1 MARVT
6 LRLPDSLHEQ
16 LAAQAEAEGV
26 SMNQY
31 LVYMLAQ
38 GSTAA
43 EIASQREQF
52 EELRSRVSDDQAE
65 ADLKALLQ
73 ARGP

>member
-31 LVYMLAQ
+31 LVYTLARA
-38 GSTAA
+38 STAA
-43 EIASQREQF
+43 DISKQRATF
-52 EELRSRVSDDQAE
+52 EALRSRVPDDQAE
-65 ADLKALLQ
+65 ESLQALLRSR
-73 ARGP
+73 AD

>member
-6 LRLPDSLHEQ
+6 LRLPDSLHKQ

-31 LVYMLAQ
+31 LVYALAQ
-38 GSTAA
+38 VSTAA
-43 EIASQREQF
+43 DIAAQQAKY
-52 EELRSRVSDDQAE
+52 EELTNRVPDDDAE
-65 ADLKALLQ
+65 ADLRALLSSR
-73 ARGP
+73 AS

>member
-6 LRLPDSLHEQ
+6 LRIPESLHEQ
-16 LAAQAEAEGV
+16 LATQAQAEGV

-38 GSTAA
+38 ASTAA
-43 EIASQREQF
+43 EISAQRTRF
-52 EELRSRVSDDQAE
+52 DELVHRIPAEDAEAHLQALVRSRAN
-65 ADLKALLQ
+65 
-73 ARGP
+73 

>member
-16 LAAQAEAEGV
+16 LAAQAQAEGV

-43 EIASQREQF
+43 DIAAQRERF
-52 EELRSRVSDDQAE
+52 DSLANRVPEDDAEAHLLALLRSRAS
-65 ADLKALLQ
+65 
-73 ARGP
+73 

>member
-6 LRLPDSLHEQ
+6 LRLPDSLHKQ

-31 LVYMLAQ
+31 LVYALAQ
-38 GSTAA
+38 VSTAA
-43 EIASQREQF
+43 DIASQKAKY
-52 EELRSRVSDDQAE
+52 EELLGRVPEDDAE
-65 ADLKALLQ
+65 ADLQALLRSR
-73 ARGP
+73 AS

>member
-31 LVYMLAQ
+31 LVYALAQ
-38 GSTAA
+38 ASTAA
-43 EIASQREQF
+43 EIAAQRARF
-52 EELRSRVSDDQAE
+52 EELRSRVPDDQAE
-65 ADLKALLQ
+65 EDLQALLRSR
-73 ARGP
+73 AS